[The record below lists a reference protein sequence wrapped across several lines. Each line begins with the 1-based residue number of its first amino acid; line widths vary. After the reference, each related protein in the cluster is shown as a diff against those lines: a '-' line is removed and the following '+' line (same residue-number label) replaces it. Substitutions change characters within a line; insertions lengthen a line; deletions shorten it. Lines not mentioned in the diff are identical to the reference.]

1 MGPVAVVAASAL
13 GSLVAHEPPG
23 SLVSGDGV
31 DNPDRT
37 ATARRHGQ
45 RPSISTSNEK
55 LRNVLILSV
64 WTITRP
70 LCLSVGSRS
79 GAGTAAS
86 QPDDRGRAGLISP
99 LLIAAA
105 VSVTSWTRSRSRMS
119 SMRRT
124 IGSVR

>member
-79 GAGTAAS
+79 GAGAAAS